1 MEDPAT
7 GTDRP
12 HQGRVHQP
20 DARDPNL
27 IKRPVIVT
35 GKAVTFGFNPDS
47 LEHNIVSYGW
57 IKKWGV

>member
-1 MEDPAT
+1 
-7 GTDRP
+7 
-12 HQGRVHQP
+12 VHQP